1 MRAQR
6 EWLLCGRSVA
16 SDSLRPPGLQL
27 ARPPLSFTVSRSWL
41 AEGMIRKD
49 GPWAGAPGSPE
60 ALLGE
65 ESEGADRT
73 GLERRTEGKSQG
85 NRQQVVYRRATG
97 SDLIFRI
104 VARVS
109 SV

>member
-1 MRAQR
+1 M
-6 EWLLCGRSVA
+6 
-16 SDSLRPPGLQL
+16 
-27 ARPPLSFTVSRSWL
+27 
-41 AEGMIRKD
+41 
-49 GPWAGAPGSPE
+49 
-60 ALLGE
+60 GE

>member
-1 MRAQR
+1 M
-6 EWLLCGRSVA
+6 
-16 SDSLRPPGLQL
+16 
-27 ARPPLSFTVSRSWL
+27 
-41 AEGMIRKD
+41 
-49 GPWAGAPGSPE
+49 
-60 ALLGE
+60 GE

-73 GLERRTEGKSQG
+73 GLEHRTEGKSQG